1 MSDGFAGRYEVLE
14 DRGSGRRTWPPEVK
28 LRIVA
33 ESHAPGAMVGE
44 VARRHRLMP
53 SQVTT
58 WRRLHREGKLGERS
72 SAASPAFVPLMLAES
87 DAVPSRSVSDP
98 ATDTAPTTPE
108 RIEIEAGGVVIR
120 LAASTP
126 VVQVAE
132 IAAALREG
140 RS

>member
-14 DRGSGRRTWPPEVK
+14 ARGSGRRTWPPEVK

-33 ESHAPGAMVGE
+33 ESHAAGTMVSE

-72 SAASPAFVPLMLAES
+72 SAASPAFVPLSALSAGIRS
-87 DAVPSRSVSDP
+87 GHRHRNGSRLRPV
-98 ATDTAPTTPE
+98 
-108 RIEIEAGGVVIR
+108 
-120 LAASTP
+120 AAW
-126 VVQVAE
+126 
-132 IAAALREG
+132 
-140 RS
+140 